1 MLASPP
7 DGTRCHRRIRLLARS
22 FVNRS
27 AASRAASPEGLLE
40 PVAQGAQD
48 LDPGPAL
55 VLGLDQGPGRVGRAG
70 PVDHVVD
77 RRLVLAPPLA
87 VAPVLRRD
95 LEPLQ
100 LRPLALLEAP
110 ELLVLADGEP
120 ELDHDDAGAVE
131 LLLEVVDLAVGPQPL
146 SRAGEALHPLD
157 QDPAVPGAVEDRD
170 VALARHVAPEAP
182 EVGAGLLLVGGRSD
196 GVDPEAPRV
205 ERRRRA
211 ADAAALAGRVVALED
226 GDHGPAPEGLAVGEP
241 RQAVLLGREP
251 GLVLRRLQ
259 GVRHV
264 ERGEHRPAV

>member
-1 MLASPP
+1 MLATPP
-7 DGTRCHRRIRLLARS
+7 DGARCHGRTRLHARS
-22 FVNRS
+22 FANWS

-40 PVAQGAQD
+40 PVAQGPQD
-48 LDPGPAL
+48 LDPSPAL

-77 RRLVLAPPLA
+77 GRLVLAPLLA
-87 VAPVLRRD
+87 VAPILRRD
-95 LEPLQ
+95 LEPLE

-146 SRAGEALHPLD
+146 GRAGEALHPLD

-182 EVGAGLLLVGGRSD
+182 EVGAGLLLVGGCCDR
-196 GVDPEAPRV
+196 VDPEPSRV
-205 ERRRRA
+205 ERRRHT

-226 GDHGPAPEGLAVGEP
+226 RDHGPRRKGLAVDP
-241 RQAVLLGREP
+241 RPRPVRLG
-251 GLVLRRLQ
+251 
-259 GVRHV
+259 
-264 ERGEHRPAV
+264 

>member
-1 MLASPP
+1 MLATPP
-7 DGTRCHRRIRLLARS
+7 DGARCHGRTRLLARS
-22 FVNRS
+22 FANRS

-40 PVAQGAQD
+40 PVAQGPQD

-77 RRLVLAPPLA
+77 GRLVLAPPLA

-95 LEPLQ
+95 LEPLE

-120 ELDHDDAGAVE
+120 ELDHDDAGLRE

-146 SRAGEALHPLD
+146 GRAGEALHALD
-157 QDPAVPGAVEDRD
+157 QDPPVPGAVEDRD
-170 VALARHVAPEAP
+170 VALARHVAPEPP
-182 EVGAGLLLVGGRSD
+182 EVGPGLLLVGRRCD

-205 ERRRRA
+205 ERRRRT
-211 ADAAALAGRVVALED
+211 ADAATLAGGVVALED
-226 GDHGPAPEGLAVGEP
+226 RDHGPVPEGLAVGER
-241 RQAVLLGREP
+241 RQPVLLG
-251 GLVLRRLQ
+251 
-259 GVRHV
+259 
-264 ERGEHRPAV
+264 